1 MVWDEAVTGDVQ
13 AEYQE
18 KVLHQ
23 EGGGTLEQAP
33 RESGHGTELA
43 RVQEVSGQPS
53 QTYGLMFWVVLH
65 GVRSW
70 KGSKRITESNLRC
83 SMTL

>member
-33 RESGHGTELA
+33 QGSGHRPKLPEFKKCLDSA
-43 RVQEVSGQPS
+43 
-53 QTYGLMFWVVLH
+53 
-65 GVRSW
+65 
-70 KGSKRITESNLRC
+70 LRHRFEF
-83 SMTL
+83 

>member
-33 RESGHGTELA
+33 QGSGHRPKLPEFKKCSDNTLGR
-43 RVQEVSGQPS
+43 RV
-53 QTYGLMFWVVLH
+53 
-65 GVRSW
+65 
-70 KGSKRITESNLRC
+70 
-83 SMTL
+83 